1 MVIRRRTDRMRAAT
15 PTNRTGP
22 AGRPR
27 TAGIIKRWKEQLAAG
42 KDLTETSEPS
52 IDDENCGRFP
62 PRSRD
67 GNDVHGLSDLE
78 VLISLVILGLV
89 CVGGYFLLMK
99 LVEIS
104 RQEDCLLGGGRS
116 CVRLQLPPDR

>member
-1 MVIRRRTDRMRAAT
+1 MAIRRPTPINRA
-15 PTNRTGP
+15 GP
-22 AGRPR
+22 AGRAK
-27 TAGIIKRWKEQLAAG
+27 TVGIIERWKEQLAAG
-42 KDLTETSEPS
+42 EDLTGSGEPS
-52 IDDENCGRFP
+52 SNDESGGRSP

-67 GNDVHGLSDLE
+67 RSVVHGLSDLE
-78 VLISLVILGLV
+78 VMIGLVILALV

-116 CVRLQLPPDR
+116 CARLQLPSNR

>member
-27 TAGIIKRWKEQLAAG
+27 TVGIIERWKEQLAAG

-52 IDDENCGRFP
+52 IDDENGGQFP

-67 GNDVHGLSDLE
+67 GNDVQGLSDL

-116 CVRLQLPPDR
+116 CVRLQLPPNR

>member
-15 PTNRTGP
+15 PTNRTSP
-22 AGRPR
+22 AG
-27 TAGIIKRWKEQLAAG
+27 TVGIIERWKEQLAAG

-52 IDDENCGRFP
+52 IDDENGGRFP

-116 CVRLQLPPDR
+116 CARLQLPPDR